1 VGEGGR
7 VLVFF
12 SFLVGDRIEKK
23 KNSTSSTTSQPH
35 PPPAFS
41 ISNPPPSPTQLN
53 RRGYN
58 IGCRLVDDFL
68 AKSRAPASACAGFR
82 QAIDAVARGAFRAF
96 LGVTPRVSGW
106 NDAGTAVSLLFDES
120 PLTDWV
126 ELPRELAG
134 LRYQNLLAGAVRGG
148 LEQVGMATR
157 CEFVADSLDGD
168 DRTELRV
175 TLLAPPG
182 AEAYPFKDED

>member
-1 VGEGGR
+1 MHLDLDTIGDR
-7 VLVFF
+7 NLKNLLDLPLTSPRSPLPSFF
-12 SFLVGDRIEKK
+12 SP
-23 KNSTSSTTSQPH
+23 SSS
-35 PPPAFS
+35 PPPPQ
-41 ISNPPPSPTQLN
+41 SNLST
-53 RRGYN
+53 RGYN

-82 QAIDAVARGAFRAF
+82 PAIDAVARGAFRAF
-96 LGVTPRVSGW
+96 LGVTPRVSDW
-106 NDAGTAVSLLFDES
+106 NDSGTAVSLLFDES

-157 CEFVADSLDGD
+157 CEFVADSLNGD

>member
-1 VGEGGR
+1 MARKQQQQRGR
-7 VLVFF
+7 RHRRLFF
-12 SFLVGDRIEKK
+12 LGL
-23 KNSTSSTTSQPH
+23 NSYPLETPFFPPLLRASPQSKPLSTIT
-35 PPPAFS
+35 
-41 ISNPPPSPTQLN
+41 
-53 RRGYN
+53 RGYN

-82 QAIDAVARGAFRAF
+82 PAVDAVARGAFRAF
-96 LGVTPRVSGW
+96 LGVAPRVANW
-106 NDAGTAVSLLFDES
+106 NDAGTAVSLLLDES

-126 ELPRELAG
+126 ELPRELGG

-157 CEFVADSLDGD
+157 CEFVADALAGD

-182 AEAYPFKDED
+182 AEAYPFRDED